1 MLTSTNDPCFS
12 LARFEAAEYAE
23 KTKNESLARAGS
35 YILAFLRFLCEL
47 CGLRERQWSLFF
59 LGSFDKKRPNPAADQ
74 GLVQNGKI
82 CARLK
87 TIEKI
92 E

>member
-1 MLTSTNDPCFS
+1 MMHAFLSPAS
-12 LARFEAAEYAE
+12 LEAAEYAE

-35 YILAFLRFLCEL
+35 YFSLLALSLRT
-47 CGLRERQWSLFF
+47 LRPPRETIVFIFF
-59 LGSFDKKRPNPAADQ
+59 GGSFDKKRPKPAADQ

>member
-1 MLTSTNDPCFS
+1 MMQ
-12 LARFEAAEYAE
+12 
-23 KTKNESLARAGS
+23 
-35 YILAFLRFLCEL
+35 AFLSPPSLIKLGAESKER
-47 CGLRERQWSLFF
+47 GGRTLRPPRETIVFIFF
-59 LGSFDKKRPNPAADQ
+59 VLTAKKSGNLQGDQ
-74 GLVQNGKI
+74 GLVQNEKI